1 MPQQRILLADA
12 REVVD
17 HCSPILASQCLV
29 SPTYVNSNQVEDAEN
44 VLESLY
50 KEANALTR
58 GCFTPISKGNL
69 VW

>member
-1 MPQQRILLADA
+1 
-12 REVVD
+12 
-17 HCSPILASQCLV
+17 LASQCLV